1 MSVSIALTPLTVFA
15 VFYSVVAL
23 MFLSAAVV
31 ERLAY
36 ANPDYTEAVLVAVFW
51 PLLPLQILYTKAT
64 GRYLVNDIG
73 SLREKI

>member
-23 MFLSAAVV
+23 MFLSAAVA

-51 PLLPLQILYTKAT
+51 PWFPLQILYAKAT

-73 SLREKI
+73 RLRGKI